1 MHWVA
6 PRATTT
12 WACHLCVSSRAQ
24 TKAHLIPSPDPKTT
38 HVFFVFLVFFPAEEV
53 GVSGMFLELS
63 LQGQEVLMFV
73 PFYSRRGLNQ
83 RER

>member
-38 HVFFVFLVFFPAEEV
+38 HVFFPAEEV

-63 LQGQEVLMFV
+63 LQGQEVLMFG